1 MDDDG
6 DGAVD
11 DEGHG
16 DGDGGDD
23 DDEDDDDDGDD
34 KDHRDGDG
42 NYDGDGGG
50 VGDADN
56 DDDHGDDDDDDDDDE
71 DDDAS
76 AAAEYPPISWFPNV
90 NVSLVSF
97 RWVLAYLRAK
107 SSTSLAADRTEGPW
121 FDPALVKISVVLLS
135 TVWKRQKQNQYTAQQ
150 CVQTSWSG
158 LD

>member
-6 DGAVD
+6 DGDGAAAAED
-11 DEGHG
+11 HG
-16 DGDGGDD
+16 DGDGGDDD

-50 VGDADN
+50 VGDDDN
-56 DDDHGDDDDDDDDDE
+56 DDDHGDDDDN

-76 AAAEYPPISWFPNV
+76 AAAEYPPISCFPNV
-90 NVSLVSF
+90 NVSLESF
-97 RWVLAYLRAK
+97 RWISANLRAN
-107 SSTSLAADRTEGPW
+107 SSTSLATDRREGPW
-121 FDPALVKISVVLLS
+121 FDAALVNTLVVLSS
-135 TVWKRQKQNQYTAQQ
+135 TVCKRQEQNQYTAQQ
-150 CVQTSWSG
+150 CVPTSWSG